1 VNHDLGGI
9 ITALYGE
16 QLLHGFV
23 LFLAALVGVKRLAQ
37 GEDSSSA
44 LRDAKLDLLSKYGE
58 QVSPFYWAAFIT
70 VGETS
75 TPIGI
80 KQQ

>member
-1 VNHDLGGI
+1 MERF
-9 ITALYGE
+9 Y
-16 QLLHGFV
+16 QP
-23 LFLAALVGVKRLAQ
+23 LAQ
-37 GEDSSSA
+37 RENASSA
-44 LRDAKLDLLSKYGE
+44 LRNAKLDLLAKYGD
-58 QVSPFYWAAFIT
+58 QLSPFYWAAFIT